1 MNLNFRRATAADTEA
16 AIPLIYSSGPA
27 AFDYVF
33 KHPAR
38 GTALDFLRHAFADG
52 AGEFGYRNHTLVEVN
67 GKIVGVGACFSGRE
81 ALGFTPAA
89 ARQILSFYGVRHLFN
104 ISRRGLQVESVVE
117 VPKGAVHYIAHLGVA
132 PDWRSKGI
140 GGRLVEHFL
149 EGGKKMGRTTA
160 ALDVSV
166 QNPRAQVL
174 YERLGF
180 VVKHEKAST
189 LQNAFATV
197 PSHRRMERAI

>member
-1 MNLNFRRATAADTEA
+1 MHIYFRPATLADTET

-27 AFDYVF
+27 AFDFVF

-38 GTALDFLRHAFADG
+38 GTALDFLRHAFTDG
-52 AGEFGYRNHTLVEVN
+52 AGEFGYRNHTIAEVN
-67 GKIVGVGACFSGRE
+67 GQVIGIGACFSGRE

-104 ISRRGLQVESVVE
+104 VSRRGLQVESVVE
-117 VPKGAVHYIAHLGVA
+117 VPKGPLHYIAHLGVA

-140 GGRLVEHFL
+140 GGRLIEHFL
-149 EGGKKMGRTTA
+149 AQGKELGRTIA

-166 QNPRAQVL
+166 ANPRAQAL

-197 PSHRRMERAI
+197 PSHRRMERAL

>member
-1 MNLNFRRATAADTEA
+1 MNLHFRVATPADTET

-52 AGEFGYRNHTLVEVN
+52 AGEFGYRNHTIVET
-67 GKIVGVGACFSGRE
+67 GGQIVGIGACFSGRE
-81 ALGFTPAA
+81 AFGFTPAA
-89 ARQILSFYGVRHLFN
+89 ARQILSFYGLRHMLH

-117 VPKGAVHYIAHLGVA
+117 VPKGAIHYIAHLGVA
-132 PDWRSKGI
+132 PEWQSKGI
-140 GGRLVEHFL
+140 GGRLIEHFL
-149 EGGKKMGRTTA
+149 EGGKKLGRTTA

-166 QNPRAQVL
+166 VNPRAQRL

-180 VVKHEKAST
+180 VVKHERVST
-189 LQNAFATV
+189 LKNEFGTV
-197 PSHRRMERAI
+197 PNHRRMERAL

>member
-1 MNLNFRRATAADTEA
+1 MNLHFRVATPADTEA

-52 AGEFGYRNHTLVEVN
+52 AGEFGYRNHTIVET
-67 GKIVGVGACFSGRE
+67 GGQIVGIGACFSGRE
-81 ALGFTPAA
+81 AFGFTPAA
-89 ARQILSFYGVRHLFN
+89 ARQILSFYGLRHMLH

-117 VPKGAVHYIAHLGVA
+117 VPKGAIHYIAHLGVA
-132 PDWRSKGI
+132 PEWQSKGI
-140 GGRLVEHFL
+140 GGRLIEHFL
-149 EGGKKMGRTTA
+149 EGGKKLGRTTA

-166 QNPRAQVL
+166 VNPRAQRL

-180 VVKHEKAST
+180 VVKHERVST
-189 LQNAFATV
+189 LKNEFGTV
-197 PSHRRMERAI
+197 PNHRRMERAL